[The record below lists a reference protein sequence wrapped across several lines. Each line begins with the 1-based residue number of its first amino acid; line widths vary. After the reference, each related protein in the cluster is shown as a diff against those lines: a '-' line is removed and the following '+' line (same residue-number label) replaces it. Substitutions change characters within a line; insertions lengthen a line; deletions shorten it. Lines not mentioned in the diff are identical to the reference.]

1 MNQSKISS
9 KVYPLVKAVATAM
22 VLPLLFIYIMIAKP
36 DYRIMNA
43 LSHVVVPVA
52 QWVGDVVTWPIRA
65 VTGAIESV
73 ADISALRAEN
83 EELRARLDAALV
95 NKNWC
100 DIAIADNKKLLREL
114 NIINSQ
120 PRDMVVANVIYDNSA
135 LGHNTY
141 IVDRGAADGIEIGMA
156 VSTTDLV
163 LVGIVIDVAPHFSRV
178 RALTDSDTNIAVRVV
193 GSEVSGFMSGN
204 GSKYPTIGF
213 FSDQEFQPTKG
224 IKLVTSNISGIL
236 PAGLLVGE
244 IYDESEVK
252 VTDVS
257 KISRVMILKFDTP
270 KNEYK

>member
-1 MNQSKISS
+1 MNQNKIYSKL
-9 KVYPLVKAVATAM
+9 YPLVKAAATAM

-52 QWVGDVVTWPIRA
+52 QWVGDVVTWPIRV

-120 PRDMVVANVIYDNSA
+120 PRDMVVADIIYDNSA

-141 IVDRGAADGIEIGMA
+141 IVNRGAADGIEIGMA

-213 FSDQEFQPTKG
+213 FSDQEFQPTNG

-270 KNEYK
+270 KNEYR